1 MHWFLF
7 VEFAE
12 QFNDLGTH
20 GTKVIIYN
28 LWFTEDGEIELNF
41 ESDVKDINLEKDSL
55 ALMGRI
61 DLRKAHASG
70 HSTGKQILFHPIQF
84 ASLLVITQM
93 VLILYGCLFGL
104 LVAWRGARSAKMVEA
119 LNYMNK

>member
-7 VEFAE
+7 DEFAE

-20 GTKVIIYN
+20 GTKVIVYN
-28 LWFTEDGEIELNF
+28 LWFTEDGEMELNF
-41 ESDVKDINLEKDSL
+41 ESDVKDSL

-61 DLRKAHASG
+61 DLQKSHASG
-70 HSTGKQILFHPIQF
+70 HST
-84 ASLLVITQM
+84 
-93 VLILYGCLFGL
+93 
-104 LVAWRGARSAKMVEA
+104 VAWCGARSAKMVEA

>member
-7 VEFAE
+7 AEFAGAF
-12 QFNDLGTH
+12 QMTWNSWNKSSYLQS
-20 GTKVIIYN
+20 
-28 LWFTEDGEIELNF
+28 L
-41 ESDVKDINLEKDSL
+41 DINLEKDSL

-70 HSTGKQILFHPIQF
+70 HS
-84 ASLLVITQM
+84 M
-93 VLILYGCLFGL
+93 
-104 LVAWRGARSAKMVEA
+104 VAWHGARSAKMVEA